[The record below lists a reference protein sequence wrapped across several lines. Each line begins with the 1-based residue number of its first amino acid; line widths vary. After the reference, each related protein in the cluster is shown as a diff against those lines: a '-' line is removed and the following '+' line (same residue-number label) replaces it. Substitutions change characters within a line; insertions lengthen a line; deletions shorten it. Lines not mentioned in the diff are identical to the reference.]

1 MICFLENHHKPA
13 STNCTMAPTRHEG
26 FVRAFEK
33 FMEYVYVLSRNENM
47 IEYTLTSFTT
57 NQRCCDHEYMLRIP
71 RESVVYDILSNDPAI
86 ENCRVVRRQDIPTIE
101 EMREHVHDSFACH
114 SLTKNGI
121 IMSFVDM
128 VDMGF
133 TDNDQVN
140 GDFYAKVEVCYH
152 KSHIPF
158 RMPLTPLEE
167 SKKKIVVLET
177 RINILKNELE
187 EKQLESDNN
196 RRLIKRERKLA
207 KEKYSKLVEKMQI
220 KMRGFYK
227 DSEKPEDCPV
237 CYEVI
242 DSAKLKVPGCWHFI
256 CTDCSGRCTV
266 CPICREQYV

>member
-1 MICFLENHHKPA
+1 
-13 STNCTMAPTRHEG
+13 MAPTRHEG

-33 FMEYVYVLSRNENM
+33 FIEYVSVFCQDENLTD
-47 IEYTLTSFTT
+47 YTLTSYTV
-57 NQRCCDHEYMLRIP
+57 NHRCCDHEYMLRIP
-71 RESVVYDILSNDPAI
+71 REVVVYDIISNDPNI
-86 ENCRVVRRQDIPTIE
+86 ENARFMRRQDIPTIE
-101 EMREHVHDSFACH
+101 DMREHVHDYFAHH

-133 TDNDQVN
+133 TDNDEIN

-158 RMPLTPLEE
+158 EMPLSQLEE
-167 SKKKIVVLET
+167 SRKKNAVLET
-177 RINILKNELE
+177 RINILKTELE

-196 RRLIKRERKLA
+196 RRLVKRERRLA

-242 DSAKLKVPGCWHFI
+242 DSAKLKVPCCWHFI
-256 CTDCSGRCTV
+256 CTDCSGKCTV